1 MHQPTTSVINHVE
14 ANMKY
19 QLQALST
26 SNLASGPSRT
36 LIDVLVM
43 PASSEAVPAMK
54 RLAEKPRLA
63 LSQPQN
69 MPTIGLR
76 PAPMNASAPRGGT
89 STEHVSD
96 ARFPQVPISAIT

>member
-1 MHQPTTSVINHVE
+1 MHQPTISVIRIVE
-14 ANMKY
+14 QNMKY

-26 SNLASGPSRT
+26 SNVASGPSRT
-36 LIDVLVM
+36 LIEVLVM
-43 PASSEAVPAMK
+43 PASSESVPAMK

-76 PAPMNASAPRGGT
+76 PAPIKASAPSGGT
-89 STEHVSD
+89 STEHVSE
-96 ARFPQVPISAIT
+96 ARLPQVPIRAIT